1 MEMEEQKTIER
12 PLMSEEEFKDYMEKN
27 RVDVVGDFYGKDILH
42 LRTYEAVN
50 KFKSVRRAIRRG
62 NISPIGLTVPNKP
75 FNNRGNTSKRTNIHS
90 RSMNEYKK
98 RLYEQL
104 KQYN

>member
-1 MEMEEQKTIER
+1 MRKNQKNGRIDE
-12 PLMSEEEFKDYMEKN
+12 LNFMYYD
-27 RVDVVGDFYGKDILH
+27 
-42 LRTYEAVN
+42 AVS
-50 KFKSVRRAIRRG
+50 KVKSIRRAIRRG
-62 NISPIGLTVPNKP
+62 KLAWNGLLAPDRP